1 MNRSRLAATLGGAVT
16 LLLTAGT
23 ALALAVGSD
32 DTVPGGAGLPSPSTA
47 STASTA
53 SSTDSTESTTS
64 PTHSTD
70 ATGAPVEVID
80 SALAVQIALSYTG
93 GGTVTNVEREF
104 EHGRIEWKVRIETG
118 GKRFDIRVDTAT
130 GAITRVDVDD
140 RTGDDRD
147 GDDRDGRVGDDNDD
161 NSGPGSGDDS
171 DLSDERS
178 DDRSG
183 SGGHGHDDPSGDDH
197 GGRG

>member
-1 MNRSRLAATLGGAVT
+1 MT

-23 ALALAVGSD
+23 ALALAVGND
-32 DTVPGGAGLPSPSTA
+32 DAVSGAAGQPSA
-47 STASTA
+47 STASTN
-53 SSTDSTESTTS
+53 SSTETTTDFSESSTSS

-70 ATGAPVEVID
+70 PTGAPVEVID

-104 EHGRIEWKVRIETG
+104 EHGRLEWKVRIETG
-118 GKRFDIRVDTAT
+118 GKRVDVRVDSAT

-140 RTGDDRD
+140 RDGGDRDGGDHD
-147 GDDRDGRVGDDNDD
+147 GDDRDGRAGDD

-171 DLSDERS
+171 DNSGPGS
-178 DDRSG
+178 GDDRSG

-197 GGRG
+197 SGRG